1 MQARFCILRVMLEA
15 GQGLVTIT
23 KTTGD
28 DGKEDILLKL
38 DRSKIIG
45 VGKPA
50 IGNFL
55 RKLQVPDKCFIYN
68 KFQVDIVP
76 NLLFILV

>member
-15 GQGLVTIT
+15 GEDLVTI
-23 KTTGD
+23 KEVTGE
-28 DGKEDILLKL
+28 DGKPDLLLTL
-38 DRSKIIG
+38 DRTKIIS

-55 RKLQVPDKCFIYN
+55 KRLQVC
-68 KFQVDIVP
+68 VST
-76 NLLFILV
+76 

>member
-55 RKLQVPDKCFIYN
+55 RKLQVTDVFYLQFTRSFKLI
-68 KFQVDIVP
+68 
-76 NLLFILV
+76 

>member
-38 DRSKIIG
+38 ARSKIIG

-55 RKLQVPDKCFIYN
+55 RKLQVTDKCFIYN
-68 KFQVDIVP
+68 LQEVSS
-76 NLLFILV
+76 